1 MLKANAVV
9 RLAKRGVSDHE
20 GDVDAH
26 CVVRA
31 VTRSRGRERRV
42 ARSDLEGRGTIPS
55 FEELLKSVRGPQK
68 EGRLQMINRTTL
80 ITIILRLE
88 YHIIITAGHPETS
101 AARASVERS
110 KSGAR
115 RTVKGQSSDARGVTD
130 GIATTVRVTR

>member
-1 MLKANAVV
+1 MARTKSGGPADSRLLKANAVV

-55 FEELLKSVRGPQK
+55 FEELLKSVVDHK
-68 EGRLQMINRTTL
+68 
-80 ITIILRLE
+80 
-88 YHIIITAGHPETS
+88 
-101 AARASVERS
+101 
-110 KSGAR
+110 K
-115 RTVKGQSSDARGVTD
+115 
-130 GIATTVRVTR
+130 RVGCK

>member
-42 ARSDLEGRGTIPS
+42 ARADLEGEGPS
-55 FEELLKSVRGPQK
+55 FEELLKKRPRTTK
-68 EGRLQMINRTTL
+68 EGRLQMINRTTF
-80 ITIILRLE
+80 
-88 YHIIITAGHPETS
+88 
-101 AARASVERS
+101 
-110 KSGAR
+110 
-115 RTVKGQSSDARGVTD
+115 
-130 GIATTVRVTR
+130 